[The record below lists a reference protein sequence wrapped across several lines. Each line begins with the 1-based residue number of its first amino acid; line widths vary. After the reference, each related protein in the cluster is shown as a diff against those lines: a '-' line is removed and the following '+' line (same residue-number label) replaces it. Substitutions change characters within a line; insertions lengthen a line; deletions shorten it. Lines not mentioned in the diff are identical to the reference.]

1 MDDLMD
7 TTFLKENAMTRS
19 LSCFIVLLAAGS
31 TAVAGTEYPYTVT
44 DLGLL
49 PDAFSTVPLA
59 INSDGVIV
67 GWAQGPQ
74 SQTRGFIWDA
84 KSGITLIPNPAGY
97 AYSVARDISD
107 TGVIVGHAKIS
118 ILSDERAW
126 RIQGGNFEW
135 LGSLV
140 ANGFSEAWSCND
152 DGAVAGLSEGSGFS
166 GNAFVLFDG
175 LAMQDLTPGP
185 GGSAR
190 AINDLGQ
197 VTGWVNNSPPI
208 GTAQA
213 FRWSQGT
220 GRVDLGPLSSLY
232 TITFGYAINDLGA
245 IGGTAMP
252 ASGDFGIAFVH
263 FPGTGYVPL
272 PSQHTYDEVSGIN
285 NNGVAVGFSGNS
297 FGTGSIA
304 WMWSQ
309 GEGLTLLNT
318 LVDPAAGFNILR
330 PLAINDQGQI
340 IALASRTL
348 PPFEFGGGVVLTPV
362 QSAVPGDVTGDGTVN
377 IDDLLAVIAAWG
389 PCPAPPAA
397 CVADVVVDGQVNIDD
412 LLLVISNWG

>member
-1 MDDLMD
+1 
-7 TTFLKENAMTRS
+7 MTRS
-19 LSCFIVLLAAGS
+19 VAWFIVLLTAGS
-31 TAVAGTEYPYTVT
+31 TAVAGSGYPYTVT

-74 SQTRGFIWDA
+74 AQTRGFIWDA
-84 KSGITLIPNPAGY
+84 TSGITLTPNPDGY
-97 AYSVARDISD
+97 AFNVARDISD

-118 ILSDERAW
+118 ILSAERAW
-126 RIQGGNFEW
+126 RIQGGDFEW

-140 ANGFSEAWSCND
+140 PNGFSEAWSCND
-152 DGAVAGLSEGSGFS
+152 DGAVAGLSEGSGFT
-166 GNAFVLFDG
+166 GNAFAITDVSG
-175 LAMQDLTPGP
+175 MQDLTPGP

-190 AINDLGQ
+190 SINNIGE

-213 FRWSQGT
+213 FRWNRTT
-220 GRVDLGPLSSLY
+220 GRVDLGPLNGLY
-232 TITFGYAINDLGA
+232 TITFGYSINDFGA

-252 ASGDFGIAFVH
+252 ASGDFGVAFVH
-263 FPGTGYVPL
+263 FPGSGYVEL

-285 NNGVAVGFSGNS
+285 NSGIAVGFSGNS
-297 FGTGSIA
+297 FGVGSIA

-309 GEGLTLLNT
+309 SEGITQLNT
-318 LVDPAAGFNILR
+318 LVDPAEGYNILR
-330 PLAINDQGQI
+330 PLGINDQGQI

-348 PPFEFGGGVVLTPV
+348 PPFDPFGGGVVLTPV
-362 QSAVPGDVTGDGTVN
+362 QPDVPGDVNGDSIV
-377 IDDLLAVIAAWG
+377 DVVDLLGVLSAWG
-389 PCPAPPAA
+389 SCPAPPES
-397 CVADVVVDGQVNIDD
+397 CPADVDHDGDVDVND
-412 LLLVISNWG
+412 LLLVIGNWS